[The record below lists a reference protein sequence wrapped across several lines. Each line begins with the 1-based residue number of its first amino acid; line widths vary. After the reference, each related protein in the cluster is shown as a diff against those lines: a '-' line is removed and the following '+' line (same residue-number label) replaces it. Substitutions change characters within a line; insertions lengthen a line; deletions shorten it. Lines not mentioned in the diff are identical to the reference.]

1 VGNSSIKSNRCK
13 VFFWLKSESYF
24 IGKSFHLLY
33 TRRKEHMSTHLSRS
47 LDVFMRFATFQVD
60 ELEYLGDY
68 MFVPRILSY
77 LKHSP
82 GRCACFLLA
91 TFLLLSN
98 VFLAACSPSFSFGGS
113 QGSSTATATPSEM
126 ALAQLHWCGRP
137 SMLFRDEGAV
147 TPTAPS
153 KTVVTPG
160 LTATATV
167 GSTETP
173 TATVAPGTPR
183 TITDW
188 SEVESGLGF
197 TVYLPATLPRGT
209 CLVNAQATIHD
220 PIIGGSFTIGYLLP
234 DHSALSLSE
243 APRIS
248 QNTAFQCN
256 PSSSKTPQAN
266 NTPKAGTPIVS
277 PSTTQEVPVL
287 LCSGAKGT
295 TNVVMSARGS
305 SDRLQQIFQNLQR
318 NISWMPAS

>member
-1 VGNSSIKSNRCK
+1 MI
-13 VFFWLKSESYF
+13 
-24 IGKSFHLLY
+24 
-33 TRRKEHMSTHLSRS
+33 
-47 LDVFMRFATFQVD
+47 
-60 ELEYLGDY
+60 
-68 MFVPRILSY
+68 VPRILSY

-82 GRCACFLLA
+82 GRLACLLLA

-98 VFLAACSPSFSFGGS
+98 VFLAACTTSFSFGGS
-113 QGSSTATATPSEM
+113 QGSSTATATPSE
-126 ALAQLHWCGRP
+126 LAIARIHWCGKP

-147 TPTAPS
+147 TVAVTSSA
-153 KTVVTPG
+153 TPG
-160 LTATATV
+160 ITSTATSTTTITPGITATTAV
-167 GSTETP
+167 GGTVTP

-188 SEVESGLGF
+188 SEVEAGLGF
-197 TVYLPATLPRGT
+197 TVYLPSTLPRET

-243 APRIS
+243 APLIS

-256 PSSSKTPQAN
+256 PSNGATPQAN
-266 NTPKAGTPIVS
+266 NTPKAGIPIVS
-277 PSTTQEVPVL
+277 PSATQEGAFL
-287 LCSGAKGT
+287 LCSGAKDT

-305 SDRLQQIFQNLQR
+305 SGRLQQIFHDLQS